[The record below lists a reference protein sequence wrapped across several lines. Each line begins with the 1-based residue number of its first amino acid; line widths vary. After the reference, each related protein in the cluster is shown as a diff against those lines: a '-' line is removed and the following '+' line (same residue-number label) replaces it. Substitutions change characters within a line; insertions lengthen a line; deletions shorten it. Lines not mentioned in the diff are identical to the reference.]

1 MKKTDSN
8 RTKYQEFLYSLFKKY
23 GIDSPDVSWSN
34 KEIKVVVNSR
44 LKNNANKLNFYR
56 ELEEFNIKNPLDEIL
71 SYKDEDQLEENKLKV
86 NKADE
91 VNPKLTKEEEIKP
104 KVNIEDKLKKCPYCA
119 EEIMDDSIKCI
130 HCESFLNRQEDK
142 KEKILLKV
150 CPFCAEEV
158 RKEALKCK
166 HCGEIF
172 DNFKMG
178 VEYKSEKVED
188 SIFNFVWKVVKFLF
202 FCFIMYWVIQFLLL
216 WILASTW

>member
-104 KVNIEDKLKKCPYCA
+104 KVNKEDKLKKCPYCA
-119 EEIMDDSIKCI
+119 EEIKQEAIICRFCHSA
-130 HCESFLNRQEDK
+130 LNNEE
-142 KEKILLKV
+142 KEKIIKEEKSLHSDLYGKKPKV
-150 CPFCAEEV
+150 KPKSNKFHP
-158 RKEALKCK
+158 K
-166 HCGEIF
+166 HIISK
-172 DNFKMG
+172 DPI
-178 VEYKSEKVED
+178 
-188 SIFNFVWKVVKFLF
+188 IFNML
-202 FCFIMYWVIQFLLL
+202 INLL
-216 WILASTW
+216 SMENE